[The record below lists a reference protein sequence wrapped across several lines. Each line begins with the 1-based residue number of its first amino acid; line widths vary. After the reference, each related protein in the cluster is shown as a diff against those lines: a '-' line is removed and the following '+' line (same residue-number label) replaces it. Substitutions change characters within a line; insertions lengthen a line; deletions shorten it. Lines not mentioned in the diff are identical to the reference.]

1 MERKAQIGFPIRFAR
16 ASDPEE
22 GRIGV
27 TDMKS
32 EGFHYIKKPPKNFEL
47 QIIDRE
53 NMLAFGIIKD

>member
-1 MERKAQIGFPIRFAR
+1 MERKAQIGFPIRFEK

-32 EGFHYIKKPPKNFEL
+32 EGFHYVIKPPKGFL
-47 QIIDRE
+47 CQLIDTK
-53 NMLAFGIIKD
+53 NMLAFGIIED